1 MSRGSLCKKITMFCN
16 ISTHEVI
23 FCLLAWTFEHF
34 LSTLPKM
41 RSTWFSRFF
50 FLLFCFVFY
59 SKTQALNRTLDQV
72 KAWIESCWVLFFS
85 VLLMKGS
92 TQKIITGRIIK
103 KTHTKNHFLW
113 LKYGSQ
119 FSSWIINFIY
129 ISYCASNFS
138 SFSLSFGGR
147 IKLEMLHV
155 EICNDFLAVIF

>member
-1 MSRGSLCKKITMFCN
+1 MIHKERWSLIKSNQRSFLLDMSRGSLCKKITMFCN

-34 LSTLPKM
+34 LSMLPTM

-50 FLLFCFVFY
+50 FLLFCFVLY

-103 KTHTKNHFLW
+103 KTHTKKPFLVVKIW
-113 LKYGSQ
+113 V
-119 FSSWIINFIY
+119 
-129 ISYCASNFS
+129 A
-138 SFSLSFGGR
+138 
-147 IKLEMLHV
+147 
-155 EICNDFLAVIF
+155 IFELDY

>member
-1 MSRGSLCKKITMFCN
+1 MFCN

-34 LSTLPKM
+34 LSMLPTM

-50 FLLFCFVFY
+50 FLLFCFVLY

-72 KAWIESCWVLFFS
+72 KAWIESCLVLFFS

-92 TQKIITGRIIK
+92 TQKIITGRIMK
-103 KTHTKNHFLW
+103 KHTKKLNYFLW
-113 LKYGSQ
+113 LKYWSQ

-129 ISYCASNFS
+129 ISCCASNFS
-138 SFSLSFGGR
+138 FIL
-147 IKLEMLHV
+147 I
-155 EICNDFLAVIF
+155 IFWRENKIGNVTRGDM

>member
-1 MSRGSLCKKITMFCN
+1 MFCN

-34 LSTLPKM
+34 LSMLPTM

-50 FLLFCFVFY
+50 FLLFCFVLY

-72 KAWIESCWVLFFS
+72 KAWIESCLVLFFQFYS
-85 VLLMKGS
+85 WKAALKKSSLVESWKN
-92 TQKIITGRIIK
+92 TQK
-103 KTHTKNHFLW
+103 NYFLW

-129 ISYCASNFS
+129 VSCCASNFS

-147 IKLEMLHV
+147 IKLGMVHV